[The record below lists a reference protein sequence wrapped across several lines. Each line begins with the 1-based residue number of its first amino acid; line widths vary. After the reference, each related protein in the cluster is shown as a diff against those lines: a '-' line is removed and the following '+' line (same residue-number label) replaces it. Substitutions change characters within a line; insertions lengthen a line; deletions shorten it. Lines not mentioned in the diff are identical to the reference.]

1 MVPVFRAGAVQRRR
15 PGFTVDEH
23 HIVALAVPVV
33 RITLKAVEVQIRA
46 AVYAIA
52 FDVSHN
58 KVFRIAQILP
68 ARVITVCL

>member
-1 MVPVFRAGAVQRRR
+1 M
-15 PGFTVDEH
+15 
-23 HIVALAVPVV
+23 VALAVPVV
-33 RITLKAVEVQIRA
+33 RITLKAVDVQMRA

-52 FDVSHN
+52 FDVAHN